1 MEEEEEICRVC
12 RSEGT
17 LEQPLFHPCKCAGSI
32 RYVHQDCLIEWL
44 THSRKKYCELCEH
57 PFTFTPVYRQDMPDK
72 LPPKLF
78 IQQLRKKL
86 AFAIATTL
94 RAILVSCIWLI
105 LLPYFT
111 IWIWRLYFFLG
122 ANLSRHLSRLQHM
135 KHQFGFSSSS
145 KKGSDD
151 MVLDLA
157 LSGDHS
163 LLDSNDTTMLLMATP
178 EAAGATAHA
187 TWFEE
192 YKSRFSLQTFLADCF
207 EGQIIT
213 CVVVV
218 IFVAV
223 FLLREWIVQNIPMD
237 APVIED
243 EEVVAEIE
251 EHHDDR
257 EALQQP
263 HQQPVDNL
271 FDNHW
276 DHQNEPLH
284 LDQRPPS
291 PVATTAWLDQDDTSA
306 ATDPLFIYKNNS
318 NSQNKPT
325 RATSMPPS
333 LSATSSFYDNDEG
346 YNGSSSLNM
355 HESLDNRRSAS
366 MEPYIDITPSDYR
379 DGPSGS
385 NSSSS
390 SSTSNAAVPRGHPP
404 NAPRLRHA
412 EAPRPMIRPIFEELE
427 EEEGEA
433 APVMEARPP
442 PPPPPQ
448 QQQAVNEQEDDD
460 DNIEEFE
467 GVLEAIGMQGSL
479 WSLLQNCALMGLLIA
494 LSLGAAVWMPYL
506 IGMLFIMTET
516 LDLIRIPLKLTRMIT
531 DPIVD
536 LIFYICTDYVAPW
549 LSHVYTQYV
558 EAYWIAFSTSQLSQK
573 ISIALMYMF
582 NYVFDHGLLLS
593 DSSNAS
599 HIPSSAIATTE
610 ATTAN
615 TIVHSMAKFIN
626 DTEPI
631 LESAFHRYQSLATGQ
646 TALDRFACIS
656 VGYIIVTIVS
666 CWYLARSANNNNNNN
681 NTTAAALG
689 RTAQEAI
696 RHQGII
702 FKVGMFITIELV
714 LFPIVC
720 GFLLDL
726 STLPLFKSASFLGR
740 FLYLKSH
747 PVPCVFLHW
756 FLGTGFMFL
765 FAVLVT
771 LCRDIVRPGVMWFI
785 RDPNDPQFHPIRE
798 IVERPILFQFRKIGA
813 SALIYLTVII
823 VGVGGVVHCIDMV
836 AGHILPLRWNLSVP
850 LSVVPVDLII
860 IHVGIPAIVRYFKPK
875 QTIKQ
880 LFVKWITLTCRQLRL
895 SSFMFGGRHA
905 EEEGTLVYHTWIDWL
920 KRTKPA
926 HYPADGTIDDVMG
939 PHVSYLWEGQLLRVP
954 RHDSVPIIERRR
966 MLVPVDNI
974 TLEPLD
980 DNERHLGH
988 PAASAPG
995 GDEVNTVI
1003 VYSPPHFKE
1012 RVLVFVG
1019 FMWLSTSIFFCAI
1032 TVLPVLLGRHLFQ
1045 HQLHV
1050 ENQVHDVYSFVLGG
1064 CIMLFTGTL
1073 LLQCY
1078 QSIKDICSQSTW
1090 SGVTLSVWHQ
1100 AKKWSLWV
1108 ARWTFFAAAFGVIVP
1123 FSLGLLIE
1131 LYLVLPFITIGKDAF
1146 SFEVLPMWAAG
1157 FVCQVILHGFIQVVP
1172 NNSIKA
1178 ILDDV
1183 FQGGINE
1190 MKVET
1195 CIMKLLGP
1203 LLFVT
1208 MNATALPV
1216 LPAYFKIKF
1225 IDNNLERNDEMTMKL
1240 LQMGYPIALVGVGSF
1255 YLGKVGIRFRSRLVQ
1270 NIREDNYLIG
1280 RTLHNL
1286 DQ

>member
-1 MEEEEEICRVC
+1 MYAT
-12 RSEGT
+12 S
-17 LEQPLFHPCKCAGSI
+17 
-32 RYVHQDCLIEWL
+32 LIEWL

-57 PFTFTPVYRQDMPDK
+57 PFTFTPVYRQDMPEV
-72 LPPKLF
+72 LPPTLF

-86 AFAIATTL
+86 AFAITTTL
-94 RAILVSCIWLI
+94 RAILVSSIWLI

-122 ANLSRHLSRLQHM
+122 ANLSRHLSRLQDM
-135 KHQFGFSSSS
+135 KHQFGFSSSTS
-145 KKGSDD
+145 QTERDEALLDRVLSNDYGIPGSD
-151 MVLDLA
+151 
-157 LSGDHS
+157 G
-163 LLDSNDTTMLLMATP
+163 MATP
-178 EAAGATAHA
+178 LPSPMPSLLPSPPHA

-218 IFVAV
+218 VFVAV

-237 APVIED
+237 APIIED
-243 EEVVAEIE
+243 DDVVADIE
-251 EHHDDR
+251 EQQ
-257 EALQQP
+257 AIQQQQQP
-263 HQQPVDNL
+263 REEPVDNL

-276 DHQNEPLH
+276 DHQNDA
-284 LDQRPPS
+284 LDLDHRPPS
-291 PVATTAWLDQDDTSA
+291 PVATTTAWLDRGETSA
-306 ATDPLFIYKNNS
+306 TDQIFIYKSS
-318 NSQNKPT
+318 NSSNHNNNNHNKPT

-346 YNGSSSLNM
+346 YNGSSSLGV
-355 HESLDNRRSAS
+355 HESLENRRSAS
-366 MEPYIDITPSDYR
+366 MEPYIDTTPSDHR
-379 DGPSGS
+379 DGAGSSSS
-385 NSSSS
+385 NSSSN
-390 SSTSNAAVPRGHPP
+390 SNANGTVPRGHPP

-412 EAPRPMIRPIFEELE
+412 EAPRPIIRPIFEELE
-427 EEEGEA
+427 EDEDEA
-433 APVMEARPP
+433 EAPHAQVAPAMEARPQQQQQQ
-442 PPPPPQ
+442 Q
-448 QQQAVNEQEDDD
+448 QQQAANEADDDD

-479 WSLLQNCALMGLLIA
+479 WSLLQNSALMGLLIA

-516 LDLIRIPLKLTRMIT
+516 LDVIRIPLKLTRIIT

-536 LIFYICTDYVAPW
+536 FLFYVCTDYISPW
-549 LSHVYTQYV
+549 LAEVYTQHL
-558 EAYWIAFSTSQLSQK
+558 EAYWLAFSTSPLSQR
-573 ISIALMYMF
+573 ISIGFMSMF
-582 NYVFDHGLLLS
+582 NYIFDHGLLLS

-599 HIPSSAIATTE
+599 TIPATAADGTVSHTLM
-610 ATTAN
+610 A
-615 TIVHSMAKFIN
+615 SMAKFIN
-626 DTEPI
+626 DAEPV
-631 LESAFHRYQSLATGQ
+631 LESAFHRYQALATGQ

-666 CWYLARSANNNNNNN
+666 CWYLARSTANANANNNNNNN
-681 NTTAAALG
+681 NNNNTAAAALG

-702 FKVGMFITIELV
+702 FKVGMFITIELI

-726 STLPLFKSASFLGR
+726 STLPLFRSASVLDR
-740 FLYLKSH
+740 FVYLRSH
-747 PVPCVFLHW
+747 PVPSVFLHW

-813 SALIYLTVII
+813 SALIYLTVIL
-823 VGVGGVVHCIDMV
+823 VGVGGVVHCIDTV
-836 AGHILPLRWNLSVP
+836 AGGQILPLRWNLGMP

-880 LFVKWITLTCRQLRL
+880 LFVQWITLTCRQLRL
-895 SSFMFGGRHA
+895 SSFMFGGRKA
-905 EEEGTLVYHTWIDWL
+905 DEEGTLVYHSWTAWL
-920 KRTKPA
+920 KRTRPT
-926 HYPADGTIDDVMG
+926 HYPADGAIDDVIG
-939 PHVSYLWEGQLLRVP
+939 PEVSYLWEGQLLRVP

-974 TLEPLD
+974 TLEPID
-980 DNERHLGH
+980 DTERRLGH

-1019 FMWLSTSIFFCAI
+1019 FMWLSTSLFFCAI
-1032 TVLPVLLGRHLFQ
+1032 TVLPVLLGRYLFARHL
-1045 HQLHV
+1045 HI
-1050 ENQVHDVYSFVLGG
+1050 ENEVHDIYSFVLGG
-1064 CIMLFTGTL
+1064 CIMLFTGAL

-1078 QSIKDICSQSTW
+1078 QSLKDIASQSTW
-1090 SGVTLSVWHQ
+1090 FDLTVSVWRQ
-1100 AKKWSLWV
+1100 VKKWTLWT
-1108 ARWTFFAAAFGVIVP
+1108 ARWAFFVTAFGFLVP
-1123 FSLGLLIE
+1123 FSFGLLIE

-1146 SFEVLPMWAAG
+1146 AIEVLPMWAAG
-1157 FVCQVILHGFIQVVP
+1157 FVFQVILHGSIQVVP
-1172 NNSIKA
+1172 NNRIKVM
-1178 ILDDV
+1178 LDDI

-1195 CIMKLLGP
+1195 CCKKLLVP

-1208 MNATALPV
+1208 MNAACLPF
-1216 LPAYFKIKF
+1216 LPAYINVKILG
-1225 IDNNLERNDEMTMKL
+1225 NNLERNDEMTMKL
-1240 LQMGYPIALVGVGSF
+1240 LQMAYPIALVGVGSY
-1255 YLGKVGIRFRSRLVQ
+1255 YLGKVGSRFRTRLVQ